1 LVAARQNH
9 RSDPL
14 NTTERVNIL
23 LVDDQPGKLLSLEAI
38 LQELGEN
45 LIKANSGK
53 EALELLLRNEFAA
66 ILLDVSMPEMDGFE
80 VAELIRQHPRF
91 QKTPV
96 IFISAVHLTDLDQMK
111 GYQRGAVDYISV
123 PVNPELLRAK
133 VSVFVELHRSAS
145 KLEDLN
151 QELQE
156 LSNSL
161 MTTQDAERRRIAR
174 ELHDGLAQD
183 LTAAKMMLD
192 TVAGKI
198 RLQQSERQVLGEV
211 SSLLSMSMRHVR
223 SMSYLLHPPLLD
235 EVGLGSAMRW
245 YLDGFGK
252 RSSIAT
258 SLALEPPVFP
268 RLTTDLETAVFRILQ
283 EALVNVLHHARATA
297 VHVSLTAKD
306 GQLLLTIQDNGRGI
320 SDEVIGFRASS
331 IGVGLSGMM
340 QRARELGGTL
350 ELSNARP
357 GGVVQFK
364 VADSGH
370 REPTF
375 QRKPVT

>member
-1 LVAARQNH
+1 M
-9 RSDPL
+9 
-14 NTTERVNIL
+14 
-23 LVDDQPGKLLSLEAI
+23 DDQPGKLLSLEAI
-38 LQELGEN
+38 LHELGEN

-53 EALELLLRNEFAA
+53 EALELVLRNEFAA
-66 ILLDVSMPEMDGFE
+66 ILLDVSMPEIDGFE

-91 QKTPV
+91 QRTPI
-96 IFISAVHLTDLDQMK
+96 IFISAVHLTDLDKMK

-145 KLEDLN
+145 KLEGLN
-151 QELQE
+151 KELRQ

-161 MTTQDAERRRIAR
+161 MTSQDAERRRIAR

-192 TVAGKI
+192 AVAGESQ
-198 RLQQSERQVLGEV
+198 LPQSKKEALGEV
-211 SSLLSMSMRHVR
+211 SSLLSMSMRQVR

-252 RSSIAT
+252 RSGIAT
-258 SLALEPPVFP
+258 SLTLEPPVFP

-320 SDEVIGFRASS
+320 PDEAIDFRASS
-331 IGVGLSGMM
+331 IGVGLAGMM
-340 QRARELGGTL
+340 QRAREVGGTL
-350 ELSNARP
+350 ELSNAQS

-370 REPTF
+370 REPMF
-375 QRKPVT
+375 QRKPEMNPHPRDTG